1 MTNNQLSAGQPLPA
15 ALRRPDWR
23 AFRTGLPLALAFASF
38 LYSLACVLS
47 QGRLPTDLG
56 QTALRAL
63 LLGACWWAVL
73 PLLWQGSR
81 RFAAESF
88 AGPAAFAG
96 PETPAGSGSQPASA
110 NASATATT
118 TSDRAGTKGRP
129 PAARR
134 VVQLLAVTALALLLA
149 ASAEWL
155 LHRAFGI
162 RAVDADSYGLL
173 AEWLRHLH
181 RRLPLALAIAAGLL
195 WWQQGPGRRGTEPAG
210 EGGEK
215 HAAVRSEGVDGVLTR
230 GWMANPEQDSRMERL
245 AVPGVAPESGDADA
259 TALAGA
265 AGVAVAA
272 TAGAVADGVA
282 AGPDAAA
289 CPIDARS
296 SVAAGTCP
304 QALPARWTLNTLL
317 PAMTGTGRCPVPLA
331 RVLVLKAAQNYVEL
345 QLTDGRQLLLR
356 STLREL
362 LASLPAEHFRQVHRS
377 WVVRLDAI
385 DSVLPRRHV
394 RLHGGQTVPLGRLY
408 EAALRAPVMVSG
420 TADSAYLHK
429 HLRAV
434 SSSAVAP
441 TGTTAE

>member
-88 AGPAAFAG
+88 TGPAAFAG
-96 PETPAGSGSQPASA
+96 PEMLAGSGSRPASA
-110 NASATATT
+110 NPATT
-118 TSDRAGTKGRP
+118 VASSADRTGTKRRP
-129 PAARR
+129 PALRR
-134 VVQLLAVTALALLLA
+134 VVRLLAVTALALLLA

-162 RAVDADSYGLL
+162 RATDADSYGLV

-195 WWQQGPGRRGTEPAG
+195 WWQQGPGRRGVELVNDSETMRATV
-210 EGGEK
+210 GG
-215 HAAVRSEGVDGVLTR
+215 AGVDGVLAAER
-230 GWMANPEQDSRMERL
+230 KARPERDSRLEQ
-245 AVPGVAPESGDADA
+245 VAFARPADDDV
-259 TALAGA
+259 TTCP
-265 AGVAVAA
+265 AVAA
-272 TAGAVADGVA
+272 SPVEASGSADANKPFGASRSGEAGI
-282 AGPDAAA
+282 AAA
-289 CPIDARS
+289 VSICPEA
-296 SVAAGTCP
+296 
-304 QALPARWTLNTLL
+304 QPASPHWTLNTLL

-362 LASLPAEHFRQVHRS
+362 LACLPAEHFRQVHRS

-408 EAALRAPVMVSG
+408 EAALRAPVLARS
-420 TADSAYLHK
+420 TADSAHLHKHHK

-434 SSSAVAP
+434 SSSAGASA
-441 TGTTAE
+441 GTTAE